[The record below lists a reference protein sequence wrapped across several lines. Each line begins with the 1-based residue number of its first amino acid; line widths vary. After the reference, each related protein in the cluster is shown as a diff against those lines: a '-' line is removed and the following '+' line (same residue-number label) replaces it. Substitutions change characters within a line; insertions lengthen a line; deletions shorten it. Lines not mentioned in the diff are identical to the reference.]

1 MKPRP
6 WMPASEAAK
15 VLRERGVDPVE
26 ALSTL
31 IRETGHSGVNR
42 LWAVGNKI
50 TIRNGTTLWL
60 TSPEIDVDVGTI
72 IVPQRAVG
80 RRIPEDRPEPLL
92 INPHE
97 LDRRWPDRPQPRKE
111 KTNSVQQMEREAGN
125 YFSDTIVPRGLATR
139 DDTWEELKT
148 KFPHVS
154 ERHFKTV
161 IWKTRAPDEW
171 KRSGRRKGSNAIN
184 R

>member
-15 VLRERGVDPVE
+15 VLRERGVNPVE

-92 INPHE
+92 INPYE
-97 LDRRWPDRPQPRKE
+97 LDRRWPRPSAGGTGRPL
-111 KTNSVQQMEREAGN
+111 SYDPEA
-125 YFSDTIVPRGLATR
+125 FEDALALEVSKRGLPSR
-139 DDTWEELKT
+139 DNEDGWRTQADVVRWANEFLEARQEELGETQT
-148 KFPHVS
+148 KSLV
-154 ERHFKTV
+154 
-161 IWKTRAPDEW
+161 RATLT
-171 KRSGRRKGSNAIN
+171 KLSNI
-184 R
+184 